1 MDKQT
6 LKKHVINAIDAMA
19 KEIIK
24 IDDDLWRIPEVGYRE
39 YKTAEYARAFNPVIS
54 RNEYPEFMKKL
65 VE

>member
-24 IDDDLWRIPEVGYRE
+24 IDDDLWRIPEVGNR
-39 YKTAEYARAFNPVIS
+39 
-54 RNEYPEFMKKL
+54 
-65 VE
+65 